1 MNRLPEPPAEAML
14 AGDAYARRIT
24 ALLTEASDELPH
36 DITERLRAG
45 RMQAL
50 ARRKRPALQT
60 ATQPVGAST
69 VLHAGG
75 GAAVLG
81 NGPGS
86 SEPAGWWRTL
96 ASAVPLL
103 ALLLGL
109 AFINA
114 TQDESLTAEMAEV
127 DAALLA
133 DDLPP
138 SAYADPGF
146 VQYLRTSGPGL

>member
-1 MNRLPEPPAEAML
+1 MNRLPEPPAEALL

-50 ARRKRPALQT
+50 ARRKRPAAQ
-60 ATQPVGAST
+60 AAVQPLGASA

-81 NGPGS
+81 SSPGAAGPT
-86 SEPAGWWRTL
+86 GWWRTL

-114 TQDESLTAEMAEV
+114 TQDASLASDMAEV

-146 VQYLRTSGPGL
+146 VQYLRSSGSGL